1 MFENQHFSL
10 VSIIMAT
17 EVLSGPHDVP
27 TSLNYYTPIGQD
39 APFQYVYEPPE
50 GTPKNNLGSEPH
62 DVVVHD
68 VRGKEDTVGLDK
80 TGFQFV
86 KHISTEKDFD
96 DEERIQSVYYKEV
109 EDLLKKVTGGKRV
122 FIFDHTIR

>member
-1 MFENQHFSL
+1 
-10 VSIIMAT
+10 MAT
-17 EVLSGPHDVP
+17 AAVLPPHDVP
-27 TSLNYYTPIGQD
+27 TTLNYYTPIGNE
-39 APFQYVYEPPE
+39 APFQYVQEPPE
-50 GTPKNNLGSEPH
+50 GTPNNNLGAEPH

-86 KHISTEKDFD
+86 EHDSVEKDFD
-96 DEERIQSVYYKEV
+96 DEERIQNVYYKEV
-109 EDLLKKVTGGKRV
+109 EELLKKEIGAKRV